1 MVYKN
6 VELLEEIRD
15 LILGKISN
23 RWMNIKEVSNYT
35 SVSQSTIRRAV
46 QKGVLKV
53 STTTGKLLFKLSDV
67 DRWLNNG

>member
-6 VELLEEIRD
+6 VELLEEIRE

>member
-6 VELLEEIRD
+6 VELLEEIRE

-35 SVSQSTIRRAV
+35 SVSQSTIRRAI

-67 DRWLNNG
+67 DRWLNG

>member
-6 VELLEEIRD
+6 VELLEEIRE

-35 SVSQSTIRRAV
+35 SVSQSTIRRAI

-53 STTTGKLLFKLSDV
+53 STVSLQNIWDKKS
-67 DRWLNNG
+67 

>member
-6 VELLEEIRD
+6 VELFEEIRE